1 MTAQPQPTLTAAAA
15 GHIKRWVDS
24 WTTTPSVASLESGLR
39 LLAKW
44 RSQML
49 SNTYVAQHGVTV
61 MQGPFA
67 GMTYLDRS
75 TEGALIARLLG
86 CYEAELH
93 PHLAAIAGEGLD
105 CVIDV
110 GCAEGYYA
118 VGLAR
123 LLPAITVHA
132 HDISDVARAACADL
146 AAKNGVTDRVIIGG
160 EFKPEDFEAFAGQR
174 VLVLM
179 DAEGAELDVLRPDL
193 SPALAGMKLI
203 VETHDVF
210 RPGALKTLI
219 ERFGPTHDIIRV
231 DSQGKVL
238 ELPAWLA
245 ELSHLDQ
252 LLATWEWRQKPTP
265 WLVMRPKAG

>member
-1 MTAQPQPTLTAAAA
+1 MTAQPLSSLTSTAATLV
-15 GHIKRWVDS
+15 KQWVDS
-24 WTTTPSVASLESGLR
+24 WTATPSVGSLESGLR

-49 SNTYVAQHGVTV
+49 ASTYVAHHGVTV
-61 MQGPFA
+61 FQGPFA
-67 GMTYLDRS
+67 GMTYLERS

-93 PHLAAIAGEGLD
+93 PHLAAIAAEGLD

-123 LLPAITVHA
+123 LLPEITVRA
-132 HDISDVARAACADL
+132 HDISDVARDACADL
-146 AAKNGVTDRVIIGG
+146 AAKNGVTNRVIIGG
-160 EFKPEDFEAFAGQR
+160 EFKPQDFEAFAGQR
-174 VLVLM
+174 VLVLI

-210 RPGALKTLI
+210 RPGALATLI
-219 ERFGPTHDIIRV
+219 ERFSPTHDIIRV

-238 ELPAWLA
+238 DMPKWLA
-245 ELSHLDQ
+245 GLSHLDQ

>member
-1 MTAQPQPTLTAAAA
+1 MTARPQPTLTSIVAQRL
-15 GHIKRWVDS
+15 KDWVDGWS
-24 WTTTPSVASLESGLR
+24 GLPSATGLEAGLR

-49 SNTYVAQHGVTV
+49 ANTYVGKHGVTV
-61 MQGPFA
+61 FQGPFQ
-67 GMTYLDRS
+67 GMTYLEQS

-93 PHLAAIAGEGLD
+93 PHLAAIASEGLD

-123 LLPAITVHA
+123 QLPEVTVYA
-132 HDISDVARAACADL
+132 HDISEEARNACTAL
-146 AAKNGVTDRVIIGG
+146 AARNEVSDRVIVGG
-160 EFKPEDFEAFAGQR
+160 EFKPQDFEAFAGRR
-174 VLVLM
+174 VLVLV
-179 DAEGAELDVLRPDL
+179 DAEGAELEVLRPDL

-210 RPGALKTLI
+210 RPGALATLM

-231 DSQGKVL
+231 DAQGKVF
-238 ELPAWLA
+238 EMPEWLR

-252 LLATWEWRQKPTP
+252 VLASWEWREKPTP